1 MTGVIS
7 SIILKAIISIAT
19 VFIINKLIPWMK
31 EKRIYE
37 YVRIAVQAAEQMI
50 KESGKG
56 KEKYDLV
63 CTWIK
68 AKFDID
74 ELELKN
80 LIESAVYEMN
90 NSKNL

>member
-19 VFIINKLIPWMK
+19 IFIINKLIPWMK

-37 YVRIAVQAAEQMI
+37 YVIIAVQAAEQMI

>member
-19 VFIINKLIPWMK
+19 IFIINKLIPWMK

-37 YVRIAVQAAEQMI
+37 YVIIAVQAAEQMI

-63 CTWIK
+63 CAWIK

>member
-19 VFIINKLIPWMK
+19 IFIVNKLIPWMK

-37 YVRIAVQAAEQMI
+37 YVIIAVQAAEQMI

>member
-7 SIILKAIISIAT
+7 SIILKAILSIAT

-37 YVRIAVQAAEQMI
+37 YVIIAVQAAEQMI